1 MTVRELIDLM
11 DEKEDICIE
20 DLEKPVDDMELY
32 CGATGELK
40 QDDPIVDM
48 EIIGIVAVNDL
59 LCACVRKT
67 TKHHWEKYGNKRT
80 CSKCNFS
87 YFTGDD
93 GFYHC
98 PECGAKMKEKKDEQ
112 RKVP

>member
-1 MTVRELIDLM
+1 MTVHELIDLM

-48 EIIGIVAVNDL
+48 EIIGIVAINDL
-59 LCACVRKT
+59 LCACVRKA

-87 YFTGDD
+87 YFTDRRGSNL
-93 GFYHC
+93 
-98 PECGAKMKEKKDEQ
+98 
-112 RKVP
+112 